1 MKSTKQLPDLRR
13 KVISIEDLV
22 AENITF
28 AATLKSKTIKLF
40 VSMIRAMSFVGSTE
54 MQLSRSGLKYVT
66 EESKSFQAT
75 AFIKKEFFST
85 FHIRP
90 PDGLDVISFGIDL
103 NSFTE
108 LLSAFLD
115 NELSTMNIVYYNYR
129 NCIVFTYSQ
138 TDAGDITSNR
148 TKQQN
153 TIDGET
159 NHGEEEA
166 LAGEIVTEY
175 FLQTLQSIDPIDFSV
190 DSPQLLNS
198 IILSAVDFYSV
209 LNDFDRSIDG
219 LEINI
224 NDKRIKM
231 KSVGILQSVAIA
243 KIQVDSD
250 IFSKYE
256 SHKPSKFVYNFKFFK
271 HMLKSIALASKM
283 SLQTHIDGMIR
294 IQLMMKTD
302 DDEDCAAYMEYFIVP
317 TISDESDS
325 ED

>member
-1 MKSTKQLPDLRR
+1 MTSTNRHR
-13 KVISIEDLV
+13 KFINLEDFE
-22 AENITF
+22 AEDITF

-40 VSMIRAMSFVGSTE
+40 VSIIRAMSFVGTTE
-54 MQLSRSGLKYVT
+54 LQLSINGVKYVT

-75 AFIKKEFFST
+75 AFIKKEYFST

-90 PDGLDVISFGIDL
+90 PDKIDVISFGVNL

-115 NELSTMNIVYYNYR
+115 NELSTMNIVHYNNR
-129 NCIVFTYSQ
+129 NCIVFTFAQ
-138 TDAGDITSNR
+138 TDSGDITSNR
-148 TKQQN
+148 LKQQN
-153 TIDGET
+153 TIDGDINDE
-159 NHGEEEA
+159 EEEA
-166 LAGEIVTEY
+166 PAGEIVTEY
-175 FLQTLQSIDPIDFSV
+175 FIQTLQSIEPIDFTV
-190 DSPQLLNS
+190 ESPQLLNS
-198 IILSAVDFYSV
+198 VILNAVDFYGV

-224 NDKRIKM
+224 NEKRIKM

-243 KIQVDSD
+243 KFQFDSN

-271 HMLKSIALASKM
+271 HMLKSIALSSKM

-302 DDEDCAAYMEYFIVP
+302 DDQDCAAYMEYFIVP
-317 TISDESDS
+317 TISDDSDN
-325 ED
+325 DD